1 MKRFRKKY
9 KKPRRPWD
17 KALLEEERKIMSEFW
32 LRRKKELWRAKEE
45 LRKYR
50 RMARE
55 LNARKDKEKERVLI
69 QKLYR
74 LGLLPLPNSTLD
86 NVLSLT
92 VKDLLNRRLQTIVYK
107 KGLTNTIKQARQF
120 IVHGHVRIN
129 GRKIVYPSY
138 LVSREEEDKI
148 TCDVKPTS
156 KATTQAQ
163 PTTSQPSTQPQ
174 TEVSEIKEGD

>member
-9 KKPRRPWD
+9 KRPRKPWD
-17 KALLEEERKIMSEFW
+17 KALLEEERKIMIEFG

-55 LNARKDKEKERVLI
+55 LNARRDKEKEKILI

-74 LGLLPLPNSTLD
+74 IGLLPSTSATLD
-86 NVLSLT
+86 DVLSLT
-92 VKDLLNRRLQTIVYK
+92 VRDLLGRRLQTIVYK
-107 KGLTNTIKQARQF
+107 KGLANTIKQARQF

-129 GRKIVYPSY
+129 GRRIVYPSY
-138 LVSREEEDKI
+138 LVRREEEDKI
-148 TCDVKPTS
+148 TCDIKPNAS
-156 KATTQAQ
+156 KAGMQEQLATQ
-163 PTTSQPSTQPQ
+163 TK
-174 TEVSEIKEGD
+174 TEATNIEVASAEGG